1 MEKEGQKYVW
11 EGAIPLQ
18 IHLHDSEVTTL
29 PPPSPALILAP
40 RIGYLPLLSSQLKPF
55 FGGALPPGVDTI
67 WFEYKGLPLKW
78 YIPTGVLFD
87 LLCAEPER
95 PWSLTVHFRGYP
107 GNILIPCDGEDSVKW
122 SYINSL
128 KEAAYIIHGSSK
140 NVMNVSHPDQVEL
153 WRSVMNGKLEIYNRI
168 SSKLKLGILGDG
180 FSAKPNPFF
189 LKAQQSVNETEAT
202 AASKASRIPV
212 RLYLWT
218 VDEDFDDLE
227 AAPSF
232 DSWDQISYINRP
244 VEINGEGKYFTLL
257 DAVKSILPEFYP
269 DSSNTIKAEIKKEEI
284 TEETTVES
292 VETEFTSEWK
302 SYLLTREF
310 AKMHLHQQVNRCHK
324 LLIFDFP
331 FRKKLLKT
339 RTVDCG
345 APNVGLTSVRSHSYS
360 SLPYRDVL
368 NNVHVLSSFD
378 GLVCLASPLTEELAL
393 GNPLTHAFK
402 KLQANSSSPRVTTLL
417 QGRP

>member
-1 MEKEGQKYVW
+1 MEKGEKYVW

-55 FGGALPPGVDTI
+55 FSGALPPGVDTI

-95 PWSLTVHFRGYP
+95 PWNLTVHFRGYP

-140 NVMNVSHPDQVEL
+140 NVMNMSHPDQVEL

-168 SSKLKLGILGDG
+168 SSKLKLGILGDE
-180 FSAKPNPFF
+180 FSAKLN
-189 LKAQQSVNETEAT
+189 LKAQHSVNETEAT
-202 AASKASRIPV
+202 AAPKASRIPV

-218 VDEDFDDLE
+218 VDDDFDDLE
-227 AAPSF
+227 AAPNF

-269 DSSNTIKAEIKKEEI
+269 DSSNTIKAAINKEEI
-284 TEETTVES
+284 NEETTVES
-292 VETEFTSEWK
+292 VETEST
-302 SYLLTREF
+302 
-310 AKMHLHQQVNRCHK
+310 AGHPVIK
-324 LLIFDFP
+324 LLRIQGIKPKMDIP
-331 FRKKLLKT
+331 FSWVVNNLMNPDYFLHICLYIK
-339 RTVDCG
+339 
-345 APNVGLTSVRSHSYS
+345 APKPINT
-360 SLPYRDVL
+360 
-368 NNVHVLSSFD
+368 
-378 GLVCLASPLTEELAL
+378 
-393 GNPLTHAFK
+393 
-402 KLQANSSSPRVTTLL
+402 
-417 QGRP
+417 

>member
-1 MEKEGQKYVW
+1 MIGVELLSKRLYMMLLSTDYVF
-11 EGAIPLQ
+11 
-18 IHLHDSEVTTL
+18 V
-29 PPPSPALILAP
+29 LILAP

-55 FGGALPPGVDTI
+55 FCGALPPGVDTI

-95 PWSLTVHFRGYP
+95 PWNLTVHFRGYP

-140 NVMNVSHPDQVEL
+140 NVMNMSHPDQVEL
-153 WRSVMNGKLEIYNRI
+153 WRSVMNGKLELYNRI
-168 SSKLKLGILGDG
+168 SSKLKLGILGDE
-180 FSAKPNPFF
+180 FSARSNPSS
-189 LKAQQSVNETEAT
+189 LKSQQSVNETEAT
-202 AASKASRIPV
+202 AAPKASRIPV

-218 VDEDFDDLE
+218 IDDDFDDLE
-227 AAPSF
+227 AAPNF

-257 DAVKSILPEFYP
+257 DAVKSILPELYP

-292 VETEFTSEWK
+292 VETESTSG
-302 SYLLTREF
+302 
-310 AKMHLHQQVNRCHK
+310 HPVIK
-324 LLIFDFP
+324 LLRIQGIKPKMDIP
-331 FRKKLLKT
+331 FSWVVNNLMNPDYFLHICLYIK
-339 RTVDCG
+339 
-345 APNVGLTSVRSHSYS
+345 APK
-360 SLPYRDVL
+360 PI
-368 NNVHVLSSFD
+368 
-378 GLVCLASPLTEELAL
+378 SP
-393 GNPLTHAFK
+393 
-402 KLQANSSSPRVTTLL
+402 
-417 QGRP
+417 